1 MGISSGESHCD
12 GLKTGLNLHQE
23 VHALLFER
31 IVSKGLAH
39 YSYLVGDKFEAVVV
53 DPRLDCEV
61 YVEMASS
68 EGMRIAHILET
79 HRNEDYVVGSA
90 ELASR
95 TGAQVW
101 HADSQWNYGY
111 GLEAEEGQR
120 WKIGRLEIEAIH
132 TPGHTPGSMSY
143 LLRDPAGLPWVVFT
157 GDVLFAGE
165 VGRVDLLGKEK
176 APDMAGHLHES
187 IFRRLLPLGDHVLVC
202 PAHGA
207 GSVCGEAI
215 AERLWTTIGLE
226 RLHNPRLQHIDRDAF
241 VADLLKGQPER
252 PPYFTHMEKLNLDGA
267 DLARLP
273 DPKPLS
279 PRDFEAMAKDAY
291 VLDTRM
297 ELAFGAAHVP
307 GAQSIWM
314 DGLASFVGWYVPYE
328 KPILLVTGSNDP
340 QDTIRILVREGNE
353 NIAGF
358 LAGGMLSWHMS
369 GRNSDSI
376 KTLTVH
382 KLCRLLDKNGPDTIH
397 ILDVRSD
404 AELRKDGQVPN
415 AQHIHVT
422 QIPER
427 MEEVPSDRTVHVFCG
442 SGLRSMIVASFLQRN
457 GWKDLEVV
465 LGGMAGWKSIKC
477 PISK

>member
-1 MGISSGESHCD
+1 M
-12 GLKTGLNLHQE
+12 
-23 VHALLFER
+23 LFDR

-39 YSYLVGDKFEAVVV
+39 YSYLVGDKFEAVVI

-61 YVEMASS
+61 YVERASS
-68 EGMRIAHILET
+68 EGMRITHILET

-95 TGAQVW
+95 TGAQIW
-101 HADSQWNYGY
+101 HADSQWDYRY
-111 GLEAEEGQR
+111 GLAAKEGQR
-120 WKIGRLEIEAIH
+120 WKTGRLEIEAIH

-143 LLRDPAGLPWVVFT
+143 LLRDPGGLPWIVFT

-165 VGRVDLLGKEK
+165 VGRINLLGKDK
-176 APDMAGHLHES
+176 APRMAGLLYDS

-207 GSVCGEAI
+207 GSVCGESI

-226 RLHNPRLQHIDRDAF
+226 RLHNPRLLNTNRDAF
-241 VADLLKGQPER
+241 VADLMKSQPER
-252 PPYFTHMEKLNLDGA
+252 PPYFTQMERLNLEGA
-267 DLARLP
+267 KPGRLP

-279 PRDFEAMAKDAY
+279 PKDFANMVEDAF
-291 VLDTRM
+291 VLDSRM
-297 ELAFGAAHVP
+297 ELDFSAAHVP
-307 GAQSIWM
+307 GAQSIWK
-314 DGLASFVGWYVPYE
+314 DGMASFVGWYVPYE
-328 KPILLVTGSNDP
+328 KPILLVTETNEPGEA
-340 QDTIRILVREGNE
+340 TRILQREGYD

-358 LAGGMLSWHMS
+358 LAGGMLGWHMS
-369 GRNSDSI
+369 GLNSASI
-376 KTLTVH
+376 KTLTVQE
-382 KLCRLLDKNGPDTIH
+382 LCRMLDKELYKEGPDSIH

-404 AELRKDGQVPN
+404 EELRKDGQVPK

-422 QIPER
+422 QIPGR
-427 MEEVPSDRTVHVFCG
+427 MKEVPRDRTVYVFCG
-442 SGLRSMIVASFLQRN
+442 SGLRSMIAASFLERN
-457 GWKDLEVV
+457 GWKNLAVV